1 LLFFLIL
8 KNTPYKKTLVIGLGL
23 LGGSIAKALKKHN
36 ISQNIFAF
44 DVDIEAIDLAKE
56 QKIIENI
63 ILLDDDLSEFDL
75 IAICA
80 PLNQYQQIFSKINSK
95 INPQALIFDIGSIKD
110 FKIKNIPQN
119 FVPCHP
125 IAGSAESGFENS
137 QEDLFLNK
145 KFLICKNNNNAEKA
159 QEIFKIAQK
168 IGAIPDFIEA
178 QKHDEIYGLVSHLP
192 QFLSFLCTEFSLKNI
207 ENNFFKNA
215 FRLDDSNPEIWKD
228 IFDLNQNYLQV
239 FYEEFFENLENYIE
253 NLKNFNINKTLE
265 DEDFKGFIDD
275 KIIFDN
281 STEQFFEKNF
291 EVIFFRFL
299 IVLSL
304 LKINK
309 IKSFKNY
316 GGQGFIDF
324 ISIINIIKINDSKI
338 NSLLQKNYSKITNF
352 FKNIS

>member
-1 LLFFLIL
+1 M
-8 KNTPYKKTLVIGLGL
+8 KNIPYKKTLVIGLGL
-23 LGGSIAKALKKHN
+23 LGGSIAKAFKKHN

-63 ILLDDDLSEFDL
+63 ILLDDDLSYFDL

-80 PLNQYQQIFSKINSK
+80 PLNQYQQIFSKLNSK
-95 INPQALIFDIGSIKD
+95 INSQALIFDIGSIKD

-145 KFLICKNNNNAEKA
+145 KFLICKNNNNVEKA
-159 QEIFKIAQK
+159 QEIFKIAQT

-192 QFLSFLCTEFSLKNI
+192 QFLSFLCAEFSLKNI

-228 IFDLNQNYLQV
+228 IFDLNQKYLQV

-253 NLKNFNINKTLE
+253 NLKNFNINQTLE
-265 DEDFKGFIDD
+265 DEDFKGFVDD